1 MNATTPLTVGRI
13 VFSNRPPGM
22 FMTTVEE
29 RREAMKRKPLPVVA
43 TPVPVPVPVPAPAPV
58 PAPEPIPV
66 ASLKPKEVLLLIE
79 LCKGKSDHATAR
91 AMGIS
96 QFTLK
101 TRMARVRKKLR
112 VQNRVQLV
120 VYAFRNGIVS

>member
-43 TPVPVPVPVPAPAPV
+43 TPVPVPVPAPI